1 MILSHTMLTTHK
13 TKDGNKDSIDR
24 PYEYEAIKMPTV
36 KLFLVVFD
44 MFVQLS

>member
-1 MILSHTMLTTHK
+1 MILSHAMVTTHK
-13 TKDGNKDSIDR
+13 TKDGNRDSTDW

-36 KLFLVVFD
+36 KFFLVVFD